1 MADAPLLGGAND
13 ATRSTGSRLSNAR
26 NVDSHAGKLRSV
38 FKILRGGLI
47 APADTTYAT
56 IMILLN
62 CDSAEE
68 RDKLTMQWR
77 DHKLNELSF
86 IGVVSPLTAVCLVST
101 GSWPEISAKPWYIRA
116 IWYCGIIFALF
127 SVLTA
132 AQQSLRL
139 HRLSAHREG
148 LHYIRLCLVR
158 DRKRLDSEEGQLKLV
173 PRPFQVWSWQS
184 SMMFLIMAVCCL
196 LFGMLVLV
204 WSSVWEGMKEVVWD
218 DDAKLAITFTAV
230 LLASIAYFFAT
241 QISLMVGVEVE

>member
-13 ATRSTGSRLSNAR
+13 TTRSTGSHRHNAR
-26 NVDSHAGKLRSV
+26 SVDSHLGILRSI
-38 FKILRGGLI
+38 FKLFYTGLI

-56 IMILLN
+56 IMVLLN
-62 CDSAEE
+62 CPDPDE

-86 IGVVSPLTAVCLVST
+86 IGVTSPLTAVCLVST
-101 GSWPEISAKPWYIRA
+101 GSWPEISSKPWFIKA
-116 IWYCGIIFALF
+116 IWYCGIVFAVF

-139 HRLSAHREG
+139 HRLSAHRNG

-184 SMMFLIMAVCCL
+184 SMVFLLMAVACL
-196 LFGMLVLV
+196 ILGMLVLLWTAV
-204 WSSVWEGMKEVVWD
+204 IEDGRGIVWD
-218 DDAKLAITFTAV
+218 EDAKLATTFTVVLVASIAF
-230 LLASIAYFFAT
+230 LLAS
-241 QISLMVGVEVE
+241 QVSMMVGVAVD